1 MREYFSFCGDIK
13 ALHVYDAKNDTGETV
28 KEALIKF
35 ETESGAT
42 TACLITGA
50 LVEGRN
56 IVVEVFSEQ
65 RASDGSHAES
75 DASGG
80 GTEKTGVA
88 AMVSEGKQIASEV
101 GKKVS
106 EVDEQ
111 LGLSQGVK
119 KAFGAG
125 AAAVKSVD
133 ERLQLSEKAGMV
145 AEMAKQRA
153 SHLDEQ
159 FRISER
165 ATSLSK
171 SVSSFLGFRSASPQP
186 TTSAGAP
193 SAFATASSREA
204 SPNPQSPTSPCSP
217 AKKD

>member
-13 ALHVYDAKNDTGETV
+13 ALHVYDAKNNAGETGR
-28 KEALIKF
+28 EALIKF

-56 IVVEVFSEQ
+56 IVVELFPEQ
-65 RASDGSHAES
+65 RTSEGSYAGS
-75 DASGG
+75 GASGG
-80 GTEKTGVA
+80 GAEKTGMA

-111 LGLSQGVK
+111 LGFSQGVK
-119 KAFGAG
+119 RALGAG

-133 ERLQLSEKAGMV
+133 ERLQLSERAGMM
-145 AEMAKQRA
+145 AASAKQRA
-153 SHLDEQ
+153 GRLDEQ
-159 FRISER
+159 FQISER
-165 ATSLSK
+165 ANSLGK
-171 SVSSFLGFRSASPQP
+171 SVSSFLGFRPASPQP
-186 TTSAGAP
+186 ETSAGAP
-193 SAFATASSREA
+193 AAFATTSSREA
-204 SPNPQSPTSPCSP
+204 SPSPQSPKGPSSPS
-217 AKKD
+217 KKD